1 MGKKHDYECC
11 QAQKITSEPIR
22 SRLLMGLITS
32 LLIGLWACSPTPEA
46 PVSTQAAPSEPDSA
60 RQLEPIRESASESV
74 SKSAGVPNSGKS
86 ASESNESTRE
96 SAIAPDNPDE
106 NINCDDAATQL
117 ELTLCTAAESERA
130 EAEREETYQTLE
142 NTLSEQGKQ
151 DLALAESAWQTF
163 RNHDCD
169 FAASRFEGGSIELMV
184 FNDCLTHRTVTR
196 TQELQGSI
204 LPDVSYEA
212 ADAELNQVY
221 QALSDASAETI
232 GENLITAQIAWIDY
246 RDRNC
251 TFEVIGSP
259 NVISESE
266 CLARMSATRT
276 EQLQIT
282 LDDQN
287 SR

>member
-1 MGKKHDYECC
+1 
-11 QAQKITSEPIR
+11 
-22 SRLLMGLITS
+22 
-32 LLIGLWACSPTPEA
+32 
-46 PVSTQAAPSEPDSA
+46 
-60 RQLEPIRESASESV
+60 
-74 SKSAGVPNSGKS
+74 
-86 ASESNESTRE
+86 
-96 SAIAPDNPDE
+96 
-106 NINCDDAATQL
+106 
-117 ELTLCTAAESERA
+117 
-130 EAEREETYQTLE
+130 
-142 NTLSEQGKQ
+142 
-151 DLALAESAWQTF
+151 
-163 RNHDCD
+163 
-169 FAASRFEGGSIELMV
+169 MV